1 MSEREW
7 FPAEWV
13 DETCPPSK
21 PTPDAFAVKD
31 GDGWLLGYGK
41 GDTGVH
47 INYADL
53 YNQPLEL
60 GDVVSFVSC
69 DRYDDIEATLKRD
82 GSYVLHGGPL
92 PPDHNTIIV
101 DGDIDT
107 LHEGFDALIEAI
119 KTPGDEFHISA
130 LIFPDVDEN
139 RVTLSFARWS
149 DPIPHRFEV
158 EAGKAIF
165 RQTQIN

>member
-13 DETCPPSK
+13 DEVCPPSK
-21 PTPDAFAVKD
+21 ATPDAFIVKD
-31 GDGWLLGYGK
+31 GDGWLLGYGQ

-47 INYADL
+47 INDADL
-53 YNQPLEL
+53 YNQPLEV

-82 GSYVLHGGPL
+82 GSYQLHGAL

-107 LHEGFDALIEAI
+107 LHEGFEALIAAL
-119 KTPGDEFHISA
+119 KAPGDEFHISNM
-130 LIFPDVDEN
+130 IFPDGLDEN

-149 DPIPHRFEV
+149 DPLPHRFVV
-158 EAGKAIF
+158 EDGKPAF
-165 RQTQIN
+165 HHTQIN

>member
-13 DETCPPSK
+13 DEVCPPSK
-21 PTPDAFAVKD
+21 ATPDAFIVKD
-31 GDGWLLGYGK
+31 CDGWLLGYGP

-47 INYADL
+47 INDADL
-53 YNQPLEL
+53 YNQPLEV

-82 GSYVLHGGPL
+82 GSYQLHGTL

-107 LHEGFDALIEAI
+107 LHEGFEALIEAL
-119 KTPGDEFHISA
+119 KTTGDEFHVSH
-130 LIFPDVDEN
+130 LIFSDDMNEN
-139 RVTLSFARWS
+139 RVMLSFARWS
-149 DPIPHRFEV
+149 DPLPHRFIIED
-158 EAGKAIF
+158 GKPAF
-165 RQTQIN
+165 RHTQIN